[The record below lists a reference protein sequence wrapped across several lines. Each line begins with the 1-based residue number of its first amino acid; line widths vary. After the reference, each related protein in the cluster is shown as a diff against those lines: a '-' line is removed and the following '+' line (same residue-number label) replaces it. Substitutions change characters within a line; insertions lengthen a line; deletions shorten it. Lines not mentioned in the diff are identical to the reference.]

1 MSEFERI
8 EGQLNNDH
16 GSRRA
21 MTFGDMA
28 PSINGLVFDAWS
40 GGDLDEM
47 LMVVNITDCPPVD
60 RHFLLLSIVTK
71 SYQARHK
78 GSRYRDI
85 ALEYSKLHLLEW
97 PRLWRPLLASS
108 AIGEPG
114 DEDYMPPEE
123 ELPNVP
129 TFKLRAKL
137 LMEDRSYKDAIAVI
151 VEASNY
157 PFPNYVQDD
166 LKKLLDKIR
175 VDTT

>member
-1 MSEFERI
+1 
-8 EGQLNNDH
+8 
-16 GSRRA
+16 

-28 PSINGLVFDAWS
+28 PSVNGPVFDAWTR
-40 GGDLDEM
+40 GDRDEM

-60 RHFLLLSIVTK
+60 RHFLLLGIVRK

-78 GSRYRDI
+78 RSHCRDI

-137 LMEDRSYKDAIAVI
+137 LMEDRSYKGAIAVI

-175 VDTT
+175 VALG